1 MQTLDDMATT
11 ILAAAVASGV
21 DVERSYIAPG
31 PDFARDCRAIVVHLG
46 LLPIVPLPGSEFA
59 GSMCATVRQ
68 PQWQVTFVAD
78 CVPSVDDQ
86 GRPPTAAAITAWS
99 TAFLADVDALQRALE
114 ALAAGDTD
122 PRLADDCSS
131 VQLGQGAPTGQSPYG
146 GVATFSWPLSVLD
159 LGYDPGS

>member
-1 MQTLDDMATT
+1 MQQLDDMAAT

-31 PDFARDCRAIVVHLG
+31 PDFARDCRAIVVHLD

-59 GSMCATVRQ
+59 GGCAFVAQ
-68 PQWQVTFVAD
+68 PEWKVTFVAD
-78 CVPSVDDQ
+78 CVPAVDDQ

-99 TAFLADVDALQRALE
+99 SAFLADVGAIHE
-114 ALAAGDTD
+114 ALSALVAGETGA
-122 PRLADDCSS
+122 PWAGDCSS

-146 GVATFSWPLSVLD
+146 GAATFSWPLSVLD